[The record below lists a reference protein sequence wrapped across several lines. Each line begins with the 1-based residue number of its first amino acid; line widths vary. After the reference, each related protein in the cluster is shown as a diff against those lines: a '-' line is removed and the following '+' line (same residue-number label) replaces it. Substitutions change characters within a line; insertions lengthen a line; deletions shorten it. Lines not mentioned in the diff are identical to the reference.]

1 VRIRTSYHTHNR
13 FCDGRGEIAEYVEAA
28 AAAGLDALGI
38 SSHSPLTFPDEAA
51 MRAELLPAYCAEVA
65 RLREA
70 NRDRLRVH
78 LSLEFDYIPERD
90 AELWALVEPYP
101 FEYLIGS
108 VHFIGEA
115 EDGMPWAFDL
125 SRRGFEA
132 GLRRHFGG
140 DIRRLVGAYY
150 ERIRGLTVW
159 GRAVIVGHL
168 DRIKKWNT
176 DGRYFKE
183 EETWYRRE
191 VEATLAAC
199 ARAGLIVEL
208 NTIGWGNAVRDAYP
222 SPWILRR
229 AIELGIAIVVTTDAH
244 APRRVIG
251 FHTEALARLQE
262 VGCAGL
268 AVLRDGDWHVEPLE
282 RPV

>member
-1 VRIRTSYHTHNR
+1 MRIRTSYHTHNR
-13 FCDGRGEIAEYVEAA
+13 YCDGRGGIAEYVEAA

-51 MRAELLPAYCAEVA
+51 MRAEHLPAYCAEVA
-65 RLREA
+65 GLREA

-78 LSLEFDYIPERD
+78 LSLEFDYVPERH
-90 AELWALVEPYP
+90 AQLWALVEPYP

-108 VHFIGEA
+108 VHFIGET
-115 EDGMPWAFDL
+115 EDGVPWAFDL

-132 GLRRHFGG
+132 GLHRYFGG

-150 ERIRGLTVW
+150 ERVRGLASW

-176 DGRYFKE
+176 GGRYFKE
-183 EETWYRRE
+183 DEGWYRRE
-191 VEATLAAC
+191 VEAALAAC

-229 AIELGIAIVVTTDAH
+229 AIELGIPIVVTTDAH
-244 APRRVIG
+244 APRRVTG
-251 FHTEALARLQE
+251 FHDEALARLRE

-268 AVLRDGDWHVEPLE
+268 AVLRDGAWQVELLGQ
-282 RPV
+282 PV